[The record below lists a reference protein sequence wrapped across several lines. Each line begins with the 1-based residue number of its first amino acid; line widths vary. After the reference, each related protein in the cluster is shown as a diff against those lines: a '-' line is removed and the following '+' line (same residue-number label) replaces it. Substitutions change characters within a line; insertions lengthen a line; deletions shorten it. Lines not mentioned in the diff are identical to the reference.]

1 MGSHCVSELEQ
12 AGWIRRSTIQEAACL
27 TFVRG
32 TGVDQVA
39 EDFGAVARLGRALDI
54 DDFCE
59 EAFAHQEKHPM
70 IALRRVGDWVLV
82 VEDNGRQGQR
92 PEVLR
97 KAARQAAVS
106 VFWDANALTRF
117 SHAVRGD
124 IRTSFEAV
132 LPEYREGS
140 RPDEL
145 EAARAD
151 LPWSQADPV
160 ALMLALAGRLTGLS
174 PSPGWLAG
182 DFQTFPV
189 APWPDDLVT
198 VPNPLDKIV
207 GFLPEL
213 IAALGAAAQPDL
225 LRAVA
230 AVARHTVGAA
240 DCSDDPV
247 VQKALSS
254 LSGGPAIDRGEL
266 CSVVREWAWQ
276 STWDRPNSKIRNQL
290 RAADALRRATHEDPL
305 NALVG
310 TLTKARQVRGVDA
323 GDLARIVAAELGGP
337 PSR

>member
-32 TGVDQVA
+32 ADVDQVA
-39 EDFGAVARLGRALDI
+39 ADFGAVVRLGRVLDI

-70 IALRRVGDWVLV
+70 IALRRIGDWVLV

-97 KAARQAAVS
+97 NVARQAAVS
-106 VFWDANALTRF
+106 VFWDASTLTRF

-124 IRTSFEAV
+124 VRTSFEAV

-160 ALMLALAGRLTGLS
+160 ALMLALSGRLTGLS
-174 PSPGWLAG
+174 PSPAWLAG

-189 APWPDDLVT
+189 APWPDDLAT
-198 VPNPLDKIV
+198 VPDPLDRIP
-207 GFLPEL
+207 GFPPEL
-213 IAALGAAAQPDL
+213 IAALGAATRPDL
-225 LRAVA
+225 RRAVA
-230 AVARHTVGAA
+230 AVARHAVGVAGCA
-240 DCSDDPV
+240 DDPV
-247 VQKALSS
+247 VQEALSS
-254 LSGGPAIDRGEL
+254 LSGGPSIDRGVL

-310 TLTKARQVRGVDA
+310 TLAEARQVRGVGV
-323 GDLARIVAAELGGP
+323 GDLVRIVAAELGGP
-337 PSR
+337 PAR